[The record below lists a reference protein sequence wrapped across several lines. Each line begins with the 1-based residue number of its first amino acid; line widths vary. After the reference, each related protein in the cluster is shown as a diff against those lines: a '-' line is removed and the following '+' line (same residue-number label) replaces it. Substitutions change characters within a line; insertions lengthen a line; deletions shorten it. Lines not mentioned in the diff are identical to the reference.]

1 MRHDTAASR
10 QQEVSCSEMPGRA
23 AFTDTE
29 KSPLP
34 SKVALS
40 RSETATAATV
50 QAFLIS

>member
-34 SKVALS
+34 SKFDLS
-40 RSETATAATV
+40 RCETGTAATV
-50 QAFLIS
+50 QGLLIS